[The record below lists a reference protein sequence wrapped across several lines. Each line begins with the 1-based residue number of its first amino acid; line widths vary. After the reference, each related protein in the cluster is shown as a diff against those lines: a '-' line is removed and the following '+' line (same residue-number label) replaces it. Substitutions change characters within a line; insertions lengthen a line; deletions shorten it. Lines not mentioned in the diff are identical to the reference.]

1 MLSRKAAHPSTS
13 ALRVPSAAR
22 VRNSAHCR
30 TAAAVHCA
38 DVCCGLNFT
47 IWTVAPQRAHSTGH
61 GAPWRSSARIAPPGA
76 CDRCVIPARAIQP
89 ASAEGSSGDRLA
101 ARFRATSSSQPAT
114 ARVVSISNSYLAT
127 MSGSISAASR

>member
-1 MLSRKAAHPSTS
+1 MLSRKAGHPSTS

-30 TAAAVHCA
+30 TALAVHCA

-47 IWTVAPQRAHSTGH
+47 ISTVAPQRAHSTGC
-61 GAPWRSSARIAPPGA
+61 GAPWRSSARIA
-76 CDRCVIPARAIQP
+76 ARPIQP
-89 ASAEGSSGDRLA
+89 ASAGDSSGDRLA

-114 ARVVSISNSYLAT
+114 ARVVSISNS
-127 MSGSISAASR
+127 